1 MLVCLAELGC
11 LWVKTSLDVGA
22 ERSAAAGQVPRKTQT
37 LKPPHWL
44 DVDLLSGKY
53 DRMIESSLGVVT
65 SYCVL
70 QINGRLQFVHR
81 ELLSGLNN
89 KMMRLSRMSGVCA
102 NPQPEQVPHPGSLLC
117 KTSS

>member
-1 MLVCLAELGC
+1 VLVCLAELGC

-22 ERSAAAGQVPRKTQT
+22 ERSVVVGQVHRKTQT

-89 KMMRLSRMSGVCA
+89 KMMRLSQMSGACGK
-102 NPQPEQVPHPGSLLC
+102 PQPESVLHCGSLLYT
-117 KTSS
+117 TSS